1 MRIENKCD
9 AFLSFAAQDERVFH
23 NDDNYAL
30 KSFVADIWNNLL
42 TRQALRSKENQ
53 TKKNQNGEEGR
64 KNLRELFEE
73 NPAEEN
79 LFPYRSLCPIP
90 ISFLAHRVLIGGR
103 ASLDIC
109 LAVGTRH

>member
-1 MRIENKCD
+1 MRIENKCA

-23 NDDNYAL
+23 NDDTYAL
-30 KSFVADIWNNLL
+30 KPFVADIWNNLL

-64 KNLRELFEE
+64 KNLREFFEE

-90 ISFLAHRVLIGGR
+90 ISFLA
-103 ASLDIC
+103 
-109 LAVGTRH
+109 